1 MKRLLVL
8 VAFLLF
14 LLSCNKEKINEDA
27 DDNRMVPVRFEMS
40 LKPKTRSY
48 FGDLLP
54 NGNIKWGNAKGVEYI
69 YVSVPYAIA
78 YHVGGVGTT
87 VLGCLHEMKAEIDES
102 ADMLV
107 FTGEIPAN
115 NLQNARQYHLYYFGN
130 NGQGGDGTN
139 VTNYYADYQ
148 NTLIGKKISY
158 ARQTGDIN
166 ELGDYHIAKIK
177 VMATPVKDEEGVV
190 QSFNLV
196 AENLQTIS
204 SIAKL
209 DLTGEKRL
217 GGTAAELQSF
227 TLLWNTTTRA
237 FDEIMESVPGAT
249 IDVRD
254 NAGRNSYITLLP
266 NNENVFLEC
275 TKGRYR
281 FVDGIRGN
289 RLYIGSNADDI
300 EKARPLQWK

>member
-1 MKRLLVL
+1 MKRLSVL
-8 VAFLLF
+8 VTFLLF
-14 LLSCNKEKINEDA
+14 LLSCNKEKMNEDA

-40 LKPKTRSY
+40 LNSNTRSY

-54 NGNIKWGNAKGVEYI
+54 NGNIKWGNSKGVEYI
-69 YVSVPYAIA
+69 YVSVPYSIA
-78 YHVGGVGTT
+78 YHVSGVGTT
-87 VLGCLHEMKAEIDES
+87 VLGCLHEMKAEIDEQT
-102 ADMLV
+102 DKLV

-115 NLQNARQYHLYYFGN
+115 NLQNSRQYHLYYFGN
-130 NGQGGDGTN
+130 NGQGGDDGN

-166 ELGDYHIAKIK
+166 ELGNYHIAKIK
-177 VMATPVKDEEGVV
+177 VKATPVKDEEGVV

-266 NNENVFLEC
+266 NNDNVFLEC
-275 TKGRYR
+275 TKGRYK
-281 FVDGIRGN
+281 FVDGIKSN
-289 RLYIGSNADDI
+289 RLYIGSNADNI